1 LRAPPDS
8 IRDNPLSLTL
18 RWEFVD
24 ENITAINACSS
35 LFLSEIQELDYN
47 GLRLVVREGLP
58 TGEAGPLQV
67 GDAVI
72 SGGTR
77 IEVTEESQ
85 TFELIW
91 SRYVAYSV
99 LNESFASVD
108 DEERYEGNR
117 FRVYVKSRFIDYVL
131 LASFA
136 CADYPGPTQ
145 HFAVVCENHVVNVIS
160 VVQPTIQRHLQPSL
174 RPLAKPRVM

>member
-1 LRAPPDS
+1 M
-8 IRDNPLSLTL
+8 
-18 RWEFVD
+18 D
-24 ENITAINACSS
+24 EDVAAINACSC

-47 GLRLVVREGLP
+47 GLRLVVTEGLP
-58 TGEAGPLQV
+58 TGEVGPLQV

-72 SGGTR
+72 SGCTR
-77 IEVTEESQ
+77 IEVTEESR

-91 SRYVAYSV
+91 NRYVAYSF

-117 FRVYVKSRFIDYVL
+117 FRVYAKSRFIDYVL
-131 LASFA
+131 RASFA

-145 HFAVVCENHVVNVIS
+145 HYAVVCENHVVNIIS
-160 VVQPTIQRHLQPSL
+160 VVQPTIQRHLPPST
-174 RPLAKPRVM
+174 RPISKPRVI

>member
-1 LRAPPDS
+1 LVKTKPCHLVIA
-8 IRDNPLSLTL
+8 
-18 RWEFVD
+18 
-24 ENITAINACSS
+24 AINACSS

-47 GLRLVVREGLP
+47 GPRLVVREGLP

-91 SRYVAYSV
+91 S
-99 LNESFASVD
+99 
-108 DEERYEGNR
+108 DERMVR
-117 FRVYVKSRFIDYVL
+117 
-131 LASFA
+131 
-136 CADYPGPTQ
+136 
-145 HFAVVCENHVVNVIS
+145 
-160 VVQPTIQRHLQPSL
+160 
-174 RPLAKPRVM
+174 

>member
-1 LRAPPDS
+1 
-8 IRDNPLSLTL
+8 
-18 RWEFVD
+18 
-24 ENITAINACSS
+24 
-35 LFLSEIQELDYN
+35 
-47 GLRLVVREGLP
+47 
-58 TGEAGPLQV
+58 LQV

-91 SRYVAYSV
+91 SRYVVYSV

-117 FRVYVKSRFIDYVL
+117 FRVYVKSRFIDYVM

-145 HFAVVCENHVVNVIS
+145 HYAVVCENHVVNVIS

-174 RPLAKPRVM
+174 RPLSKPRVM

>member
-1 LRAPPDS
+1 
-8 IRDNPLSLTL
+8 
-18 RWEFVD
+18 VD
-24 ENITAINACSS
+24 ENIAAINACSS

-85 TFELIW
+85 TFELTW
-91 SRYVAYSV
+91 SRYVVYSV

-108 DEERYEGNR
+108 EEERYEGNR

-136 CADYPGPTQ
+136 CTDYPGPTQ
-145 HFAVVCENHVVNVIS
+145 HYAVVCENHVVNVIS
-160 VVQPTIQRHLQPSL
+160 VVQPPIQRHFQPSL
-174 RPLAKPRVM
+174 RPLSKPRVM

>member
-1 LRAPPDS
+1 M
-8 IRDNPLSLTL
+8 
-18 RWEFVD
+18 D
-24 ENITAINACSS
+24 ENIAAINACSC
-35 LFLSEIQELDYN
+35 LFVSEIQELEYN
-47 GLRLVVREGLP
+47 GLRIVVREGLP
-58 TGEAGPLQV
+58 GGEAGPLQV

-85 TFELIW
+85 TFELVW

-108 DEERYEGNR
+108 DEELYEGTR
-117 FRVYVKSRFIDYVL
+117 FRVYVQSRFIDYVSR
-131 LASFA
+131 ASFA

-145 HFAVVCENHVVNVIS
+145 HYAVVCENHVVNVIS
-160 VVQPTIQRHLQPSL
+160 TVQPTIQHHLQPFL
-174 RPLAKPRVM
+174 RPLSKPRVM